1 MISGSVWSAKSSERT
16 RANDD
21 VLFAA
26 FKQVRGPRE
35 IADFVGF
42 QEDIPEIPLDLGIS
56 LEREELGEDSAE

>member
-1 MISGSVWSAKSSERT
+1 VRNSERT
-16 RANDD
+16 PENDD

-26 FKQVRGPRE
+26 FKQVQGSQRNRRFRG
-35 IADFVGF
+35 V